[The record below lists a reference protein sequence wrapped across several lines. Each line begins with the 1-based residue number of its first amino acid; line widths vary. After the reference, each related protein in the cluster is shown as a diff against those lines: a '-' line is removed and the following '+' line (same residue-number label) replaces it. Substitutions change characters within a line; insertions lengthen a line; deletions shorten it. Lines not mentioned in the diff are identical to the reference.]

1 VLDTGGYNTA
11 YSRPCIGGNN
21 THNIPGACS
30 ESLGWR
36 LIGTTGL
43 GDPTGDP
50 TGDVP
55 EPATL
60 GLLALGL
67 AGLGFR
73 RRRR

>member
-1 VLDTGGYNTA
+1 M
-11 YSRPCIGGNN
+11 
-21 THNIPGACS
+21 PGACT

-43 GDPTGDP
+43 GDP

-67 AGLGFR
+67 AGLGIR
-73 RRRR
+73 RRR